1 MKVYYYNDYL
11 TQDERDEAR
20 KEAEN
25 RKKARAAEQQQA
37 KQDNAKW
44 QAEQKKK
51 ARWDYIRK
59 AWGYLTLE
67 FVQIRKGPTPRKEYK
82 RRVSLCMSCPGRTE
96 ELQGMKDV
104 GGIGF
109 CTKCGCPAS
118 QRSQLSVK
126 LTIAGLACPLN
137 KFGPVKGS
145 GATWRSA
152 VQSVL
157 GVLATIR
164 AVGWRRK

>member
-1 MKVYYYNDYL
+1 MKVYYYSDYL
-11 TQDERDEAR
+11 TAEEREDAR
-20 KEAEN
+20 KEAER
-25 RKKARAAEQQQA
+25 RKKERDQAQQQA
-37 KQDNAKW
+37 VVKERKHAFWSK
-44 QAEQKKK
+44 
-51 ARWDYIRK
+51 IRK

-67 FVQIRKGPTPRKEYK
+67 FVQIQRGPTPRKEYK
-82 RRVSLCMSCPGRTE
+82 RRTALCLSCPGRVE
-96 ELQGMKDV
+96 ELDGQRDV

-126 LTIAGLACPLN
+126 LTIAGLSCPLN
-137 KFGPVKGS
+137 RFGPVKGS

-157 GVLATIR
+157 GVLQTVR
-164 AVGWRRK
+164 ALGRRRK